1 MKKRQVIILGGGPA
15 GSATALQLLRAGIQP
30 LIVERQSFPR
40 FHIGE
45 SLSGECR
52 GAVRE
57 LGLEDQM
64 LAQGYPVKHGVKVFN
79 PNGVPFWVEVQKRCP
94 ETNALIPTS
103 TWSITRSTFDDVLLK
118 GARERGAEYM
128 ACEAVSPIQEDGR
141 IVGLQIRTDGG
152 ALENLS
158 CDVLVDCSGQA
169 TFLANRG
176 FTGPKVK
183 GSFANQIAIYS
194 QLNGVILDPG
204 TEPSLAPGNTL
215 IFYKAKDH
223 WAWLIPV
230 TDGKTSLGIV
240 SPASYFKEKRM
251 TKEEFMRSELLSL
264 NPDLTRRITNTK
276 FVDEIRSN
284 SSYCYSV
291 SDFTGPGFLCVGD
304 SHQFTDPIFSFGVF
318 LSLHEG
324 EFAARAIAKFLG
336 DPNQPDGNPFADYEM
351 VCNQGQAAVRDM
363 IECFWE
369 YPLVFTRMASGA
381 NKDDIADLFAG
392 RIYGE
397 VLENNKSRQAMRRLM
412 IKRRAEQQAE
422 MPAAAPGAGAMPAPA
437 YVEQLAVAAVN

>member
-15 GSATALQLLRAGIQP
+15 GSATALHLLRAGIQP
-30 LIVERQSFPR
+30 LIIEKQAFPR

-64 LAQGYPVKHGVKVFN
+64 MTQGYPVKHGVKVFN

-103 TWSITRSTFDDVLLK
+103 TWSITRSTFDHVLLK

-128 ACEAVSPIQEDGR
+128 ECEAVSPIQEDGR
-141 IVGLQIRTDGG
+141 VVGLQIRTEGG
-152 ALENLS
+152 ALENLY
-158 CDVLVDCSGQA
+158 CEVLVDCSGHA

-204 TEPSLAPGNTL
+204 TEPALAPGNTL

-240 SPASYFKEKRM
+240 TPASYFKEKGM
-251 TKEEFMRSELLSL
+251 SKEEFMRSELLSL
-264 NPDLTRRITNTK
+264 NPDLTRRITSTD
-276 FVDEIRSN
+276 FVEEIRSN

-291 SDFTGPGFLCVGD
+291 SDYTGPGFLCVGD

-336 DPNQPDGNPFADYEM
+336 DHNTPSGNPFANYETI
-351 VCNQGQAAVRDM
+351 CNEGQGAVRDM

-369 YPLVFTRMASGA
+369 YPLVFTRMASGP
-381 NKDDIADLFAG
+381 NMDDIADLFAG
-392 RIYGE
+392 RIYGDI
-397 VLENNKSRQAMRRLM
+397 VKKNKSRQAMRRLM
-412 IKRRAEQQAE
+412 NARRAEQAASAQVNTSSRPLPAQV
-422 MPAAAPGAGAMPAPA
+422 AAAT
-437 YVEQLAVAAVN
+437 AAV

>member
-15 GSATALQLLRAGIQP
+15 GSATALQLLRLGIQP
-30 LIVERQSFPR
+30 LIIERQAFPR

-52 GAVRE
+52 GTVRE
-57 LGLEDQM
+57 LGLEDRM
-64 LAQGYPVKHGVKVFN
+64 MAQGFPTKHGVKVFN
-79 PNGVPFWVEVQKRCP
+79 PHGVPFWVEVQKRCP

-103 TWSITRSTFDDVLLK
+103 TWSITRSNFDKVLLDA
-118 GARERGAEYM
+118 ARERGAEYM
-128 ACEAVSPIQEDGR
+128 ELEAVSPIQENGR
-141 IVGLQIRTDGG
+141 VVGLQIRTDGG
-152 ALENLS
+152 ALEDLR

-176 FTGPKVK
+176 LTGPKVK
-183 GSFANQIAIYS
+183 GTFANQIAIYS
-194 QLNGVILDPG
+194 QLEGVILDPG

-215 IFYKAKDH
+215 IFYKRKDH

-230 TDGKTSLGIV
+230 TDGKISLGIV
-240 SPASYFKEKRM
+240 SPAAYFKEQGM
-251 TKEEFMRSELLSL
+251 SKEEFLRSELLSL
-264 NPDLTRRITNTK
+264 NPELTRRITNTK

-284 SSYCYSV
+284 SSYCYSI
-291 SDFTGPGFLCVGD
+291 SDYTGPGFLCVGD

-324 EFAARAIAKFLG
+324 EFASKAIANYLSSENT
-336 DPNQPDGNPFADYEM
+336 PEGNPFADYE
-351 VCNQGQAAVRDM
+351 VTCNQGQDAVRDM

-369 YPLVFTRMASGA
+369 YPLVFTRMASGPD
-381 NKDDIADLFAG
+381 KDDIADLFAG

-397 VLENNKSRQAMRRLM
+397 IVEKNKSRQAMRRLM
-412 IKRRAEQQAE
+412 NKRRAELAAQQPPRPEAI
-422 MPAAAPGAGAMPAPA
+422 PAPA
-437 YVEQLAVAAVN
+437 FKDAPEFQPIFSR

>member
-15 GSATALQLLRAGIQP
+15 GSATALHLLRAGIQP
-30 LIVERQSFPR
+30 LIIEKQAFPR

-57 LGLEDQM
+57 LGLEDEMMKQN
-64 LAQGYPVKHGVKVFN
+64 YPVKHGVKVFN

-103 TWSITRSTFDDVLLK
+103 TWSITRSTFDQVLLK
-118 GARERGAEYM
+118 GARDRGAEYM
-128 ACEAVSPIQEDGR
+128 ECEAVSPIQEDGR
-141 IVGLQIRTDGG
+141 VVGLKIRNESGE
-152 ALENLS
+152 LEDLL
-158 CDVLVDCSGQA
+158 CDVFVDCSGQA

-183 GSFANQIAIYS
+183 GSFAHQIAIYS
-194 QLNGVILDPG
+194 QLEGVELDPG
-204 TEPSLAPGNTL
+204 TEASLAPGNTL
-215 IFYKAKDH
+215 IFYKRKDH
-223 WAWLIPV
+223 WAWSIPV
-230 TDGKTSLGIV
+230 GEGKTSLGIV
-240 SPASYFKEKRM
+240 APAAYFKE
-251 TKEEFMRSELLSL
+251 TGLSKEEFLRTELLSL
-264 NPDLTRRITNTK
+264 NPDLTRRITNTN
-276 FVDEIRSN
+276 FVEEIRSN

-291 SDFTGPGFLCVGD
+291 TDYTGPGFLCVGD

-324 EFAARAIAKFLG
+324 EFAANAIVKVLNGEGAT
-336 DPNQPDGNPFADYEM
+336 DGNPFAEYETI
-351 VCNQGQAAVRDM
+351 CNQGQTAVRDM

-392 RIYGE
+392 RIYGDI
-397 VLENNKSRQAMRRLM
+397 VENNKSRQAMLRLM
-412 IKRRAEQQAE
+412 TARRAEKSAE
-422 MPAAAPGAGAMPAPA
+422 RPLRSDAIQAPA
-437 YVEQLAVAAVN
+437 FVESPAVTSGAR

>member
-15 GSATALQLLRAGIQP
+15 GSATALHLLRAGIQP
-30 LIVERQSFPR
+30 LIIERQAFPR

-52 GAVRE
+52 GAVRD

-64 LAQGYPVKHGVKVFN
+64 LAQNYPVKHGVKVFN

-128 ACEAVSPIQEDGR
+128 ECDAVSPIQEDGR
-141 IVGLQIRTDGG
+141 VVGLQIRTDGG
-152 ALENLS
+152 TLENLY
-158 CDVLVDCSGQA
+158 CEVLVDCSGQA

-183 GSFANQIAIYS
+183 GSFANQIAVYS
-194 QLNGVILDPG
+194 QLDGVILDPG
-204 TEPSLAPGNTL
+204 NEPSLAPGNTL

-240 SPASYFKEKRM
+240 APASYFKEKGM

-264 NPDLTRRITNTK
+264 NPDLTRRITNTE

-284 SSYCYSV
+284 SSYCYAV
-291 SDFTGPGFLCVGD
+291 SDYTGPGFLCVGD

-336 DPNQPDGNPFADYEM
+336 DPNPPHGNPFADYEM
-351 VCNQGQAAVRDM
+351 VSNQGQDAVRDM

-381 NKDDIADLFAG
+381 AKDDIADIFAG
-392 RIYGE
+392 RIYGDIG
-397 VLENNKSRQAMRRLM
+397 ENNKSRQTMRRLM
-412 IKRRAEQQAE
+412 IKRRAELAGQQWRHAE
-422 MPAAAPGAGAMPAPA
+422 AMQAPA
-437 YVEQLAVAAVN
+437 FSDASALESTLSR